1 MQRIVLSAIA
11 IAFLLTVGMQ
21 AEAQYVR
28 QQLIPIPS
36 VAPSSAEIL
45 TGKPGTAITV
55 TGHLRLPKGEKLP
68 AVILMHAGG
77 GYGGDEGA
85 MVGWS
90 QVLNEAG
97 IASFVI
103 DSFTPR
109 GSVNPPADAGK
120 VAPLERLPDAFAALS
135 VLAKSPHID
144 PKRIAVMGFSHGS
157 TAALLSNVARFQK
170 LYGSAD
176 LQFAAH
182 VVVYGFCITNLRG
195 DDDLTKPVLVLH
207 GTADDVLPIEPC
219 REYVAR
225 VSKAGKSIRLIEYA
239 DAHHGF
245 DELWTKVA
253 VKRPQAPNVSK
264 CRLVEG
270 DGGVL
275 LSKET
280 NQPFTPNDQC
290 VGKGMTLHY
299 HEAATKKVYEDVK
312 AFLKEI
318 FKQ

>member
-1 MQRIVLSAIA
+1 
-11 IAFLLTVGMQ
+11 VGD
-21 AEAQYVR
+21 R
-28 QQLIPIPS
+28 S
-36 VAPSSAEIL
+36 C
-45 TGKPGTAITV
+45 
-55 TGHLRLPKGEKLP
+55 
-68 AVILMHAGG
+68 
-77 GYGGDEGA
+77 
-85 MVGWS
+85 
-90 QVLNEAG
+90 
-97 IASFVI
+97 
-103 DSFTPR
+103 
-109 GSVNPPADAGK
+109 
-120 VAPLERLPDAFAALS
+120 RLPDAFAALS

-144 PKRIAVMGFSHGS
+144 PKRIAVTGFSYGS

-170 LYGSAD
+170 LYGSAE

-182 VVVYGFCITNLRG
+182 VVVYGYCITNLR
-195 DDDLTKPVLVLH
+195 DDEDLTRPVLVLH

-225 VSKAGKSIRLIEYA
+225 VSKAGKNIRLIEYA
-239 DAHHGF
+239 EAHHGF
-245 DELWTKVA
+245 DELWARVA
-253 VKRPQAPNVSK
+253 VKRSQGLNYIK

-280 NQPFTPNDQC
+280 NQPFMLNDQC

-299 HEAATKKVYEDVK
+299 HEAATKKVHEDVK